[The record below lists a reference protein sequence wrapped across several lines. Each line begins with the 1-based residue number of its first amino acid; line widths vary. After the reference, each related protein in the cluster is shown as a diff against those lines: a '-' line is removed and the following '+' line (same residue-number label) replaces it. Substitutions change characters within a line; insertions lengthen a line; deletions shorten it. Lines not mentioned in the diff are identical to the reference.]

1 MDIQLQREIFLE
13 RFLFSIIYIFSLPF
27 ITHIYGGTI
36 TGLLYENLYLAASVL
51 LFFSLLSFKS
61 LNFNYVF
68 YFSPMILVVIYNLF
82 FPFGEYTV
90 INCIKYLA
98 YFAYFFSG
106 I

>member
-51 LFFSLLSFKS
+51 LF
-61 LNFNYVF
+61 
-68 YFSPMILVVIYNLF
+68 LVY
-82 FPFGEYTV
+82 
-90 INCIKYLA
+90 
-98 YFAYFFSG
+98 
-106 I
+106 